1 MLRLRTRV
9 YTCACLGINHF
20 DRNNQCGTP
29 ADPDPANWQIAVPDG
44 DYAVMVDFGESVV
57 RTDLGGAPL
66 QCAVEGILTC
76 NDMAAGDTDCLYQ
89 GVVVRFL
96 LAYMCAQL
104 QLRCL

>member
-1 MLRLRTRV
+1 
-9 YTCACLGINHF
+9 
-20 DRNNQCGTP
+20 
-29 ADPDPANWQIAVPDG
+29 
-44 DYAVMVDFGESVV
+44 
-57 RTDLGGAPL
+57 L